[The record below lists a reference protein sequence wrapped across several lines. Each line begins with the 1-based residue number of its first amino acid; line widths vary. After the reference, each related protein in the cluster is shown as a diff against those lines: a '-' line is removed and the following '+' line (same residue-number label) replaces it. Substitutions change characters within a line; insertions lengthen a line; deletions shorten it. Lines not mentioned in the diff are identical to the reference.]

1 MPFRLSGAVSLDCCI
16 SIRIRCVV
24 VVLAAAA
31 IIRDDNDLLT
41 FLICNDKF
49 FPIQHLY
56 LFLNKLRHSKGN

>member
-1 MPFRLSGAVSLDCCI
+1 M
-16 SIRIRCVV
+16 V

-41 FLICNDKF
+41 FLICNDRF